1 MKAMMVE
8 TLGPTEVMQYQTLPD
23 LTAGPGEI
31 RVRIRAVGLN
41 FPDIL
46 MIAGKYQHKPDLPFA
61 PGMEAAGE
69 VLDVGDGVS
78 GFAPGDR
85 VIIHGKGGMY
95 ADEAVVPEA
104 WAVPLPARWSFEE
117 GAAFWSAYST
127 AYVSLVNRGRL
138 QSGEVLLVHGAA
150 GGVGLAAVEL
160 GSALGARVIATV
172 GSDAKA
178 EAVLSKGAEVAIDH
192 RSENFR
198 DRVMEITDGAGADV
212 VYDPVGG
219 EFLFQSLRA
228 IAWGGRLLV
237 IGFAG
242 GTIPDVPANY
252 ALLKGC
258 SVIGVRAGEYGR
270 RDPAAGRRN
279 MVHMLDL
286 AADGKLNPHVHSVF
300 PLERAVEALA
310 VISGRQA
317 IGKVVLSP

>member
-1 MKAMMVE
+1 MVE